1 MLDGRLLS
9 LELFPFAPFIGASIT
24 SSFNS
29 RRADSRGL
37 EMQIK
42 RDKENTTGH
51 YRASEV
57 ASLNGTDEC
66 ENERERTMRAEDKSV
81 MDDRSSLDCDGA

>member
-1 MLDGRLLS
+1 MRARRDRRLLS
-9 LELFPFAPFIGASIT
+9 LELFPFAPFIRASIT

-42 RDKENTTGH
+42 RDKENTTQH

-57 ASLNGTDEC
+57 AER
-66 ENERERTMRAEDKSV
+66 NERDVSAGGRRALRIKVRRTID
-81 MDDRSSLDCDGA
+81 LH

>member
-1 MLDGRLLS
+1 MRARRDRRLLS

-42 RDKENTTGH
+42 RDKENTTEH

-57 ASLNGTDEC
+57 AERNGRDVSAGG
-66 ENERERTMRAEDKSV
+66 RHALRIKVRWMID
-81 MDDRSSLDCDGA
+81 LH